1 MVHLQIQESGVS
13 NLVQN
18 SKVLEIN
25 KKPSLLGFF
34 LLHTKQM
41 QALPYKSEI
50 KIVTKDMCDHN
61 GHMNVNYYYQLFDSV
76 YTEMYYKDLGFDD
89 AYLASGFSTFT
100 LEDSI
105 RYLKEFKLD
114 DKVYPSF
121 YLANVNKKLL
131 HFVGILQNEAGEL
144 SAIFETVLAH
154 MNLNAR
160 RVSEFSEQKLKK
172 LLDYRSSNKLKEDL
186 PFDLKLKIRNL

>member
-1 MVHLQIQESGVS
+1 ML
-13 NLVQN
+13 
-18 SKVLEIN
+18 
-25 KKPSLLGFF
+25 P
-34 LLHTKQM
+34 
-41 QALPYKSEI
+41 LPYISET
-50 KIVTKDMCDHN
+50 KIVTQDMCDHN

-76 YTEMYYKDLGFDD
+76 YTAMYYKDLGFDD

-100 LEDSI
+100 LEDNI
-105 RYLKEFKLD
+105 RYLKEFKLN

-121 YLANVNKKLL
+121 YLANANKKLL

-160 RVSEFSEQKLKK
+160 KVTEFSEEKLNK
-172 LLDYRSSNKLKEDL
+172 LIEYRSSNKLTESL
-186 PFDLKLKIRNL
+186 PFELKLKIREL

>member
-1 MVHLQIQESGVS
+1 ML
-13 NLVQN
+13 
-18 SKVLEIN
+18 
-25 KKPSLLGFF
+25 P
-34 LLHTKQM
+34 
-41 QALPYKSEI
+41 LPYVSDI
-50 KIVTKDMCDHN
+50 KIVTQDMCDHN

-76 YTEMYYKDLGFDD
+76 YTAMYYKDLGFDD

-100 LEDSI
+100 LEDNI
-105 RYLKEFKLD
+105 RYLKEFKLN

-121 YLANVNKKLL
+121 YLANANKKLL

-160 RVSEFSEQKLKK
+160 KVTEFSEEKLNK
-172 LLDYRSSNKLKEDL
+172 LIEYRSSNKLTESL
-186 PFDLKLKIRNL
+186 PFELKLKIRDL